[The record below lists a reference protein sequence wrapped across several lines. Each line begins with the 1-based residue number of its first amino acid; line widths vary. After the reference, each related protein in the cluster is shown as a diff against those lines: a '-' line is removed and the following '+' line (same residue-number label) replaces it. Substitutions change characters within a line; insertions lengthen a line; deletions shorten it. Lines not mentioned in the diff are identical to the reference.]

1 MRSPTLSVSIRLLG
15 LVVAALLAGLIA
27 APIAGAHGEGESDE
41 SLVLVRQAIALLVN
55 KPGDLM
61 AVKDKMNDGLEARHQ
76 EGVNLAMV
84 RQAMDM
90 MPGEQLG
97 SDMMMS
103 SGDMM
108 QVRTLLEKSIGA
120 RPIVGGEDPVQIG
133 DVPPPLTGEDTGTLV
148 VLVVAAAPEVVEDDV
163 RGSSAMTQTAGPQP
177 FVPPGV
183 VIDPVAKNRARRV
196 REAIDERLGIDAIRY
211 PVPEHANKVAYSL
224 GGLTAFSL
232 LILIVTGIV
241 LAQYYNPDPVAA
253 NESVRHIV
261 NSVYLGRFVRGL
273 HFWASE
279 AMYVLAI
286 LHLLRIY
293 LTGSYKRPR
302 EANWLIGVGMFSL
315 IVGAMFTG
323 TVLKWDQE
331 GFEALGHN
339 LELSRLLG
347 GIGFWFTSGFSSHVP
362 LLIRLYVAHVSII
375 PMLIIGLLVLHT
387 LLVKRHK
394 ISPSPRNPDAVRERV
409 APFTHH
415 LRRIGA
421 LGLILLGGLS
431 ILAIAFPPG
440 VGPNPVEGIEVTKPP
455 WM

>member
-1 MRSPTLSVSIRLLG
+1 
-15 LVVAALLAGLIA
+15 
-27 APIAGAHGEGESDE
+27 
-41 SLVLVRQAIALLVN
+41 
-55 KPGDLM
+55 
-61 AVKDKMNDGLEARHQ
+61 
-76 EGVNLAMV
+76 
-84 RQAMDM
+84 
-90 MPGEQLG
+90 
-97 SDMMMS
+97 
-103 SGDMM
+103 
-108 QVRTLLEKSIGA
+108 
-120 RPIVGGEDPVQIG
+120 
-133 DVPPPLTGEDTGTLV
+133 
-148 VLVVAAAPEVVEDDV
+148 
-163 RGSSAMTQTAGPQP
+163 MTQTAEPQP
-177 FVPPGV
+177 LVPSGV
-183 VIDPVAKNRARRV
+183 VAGPAAKSRARRL

-211 PVPEHANKVAYSL
+211 PVPEHANKVSYSL

-241 LAQYYNPDPVAA
+241 LAQYYNPDPAAA

-315 IVGAMFTG
+315 IIGAMFTG

-387 LLVKRHK
+387 LLIKRHK
-394 ISPSPRNPDAVRERV
+394 ISPSPRNPDAVGERA

-431 ILAIAFPPG
+431 ILAVVFPPG

-455 WM
+455 WMYWWMFTLENWIGLSGILWGVGVLFGLLVLVPFVDRNPRRYWRQRPVAMVLGALVLAFLIVLTILEAITTPAQHLM